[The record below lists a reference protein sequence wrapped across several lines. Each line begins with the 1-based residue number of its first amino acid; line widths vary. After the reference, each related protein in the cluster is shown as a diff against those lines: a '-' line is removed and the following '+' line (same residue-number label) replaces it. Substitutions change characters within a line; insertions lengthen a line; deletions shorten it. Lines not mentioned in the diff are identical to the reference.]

1 MIFTTKP
8 LKVVRLT
15 CENPIEDFIKHEL
28 TKEEAGSLTRN
39 AFFIRAIGVE
49 KTDEIFSQQ
58 VKRLDDYFLLKAKD
72 TVYLRLEELKY
83 SLSPQETEGYIQAYE
98 EWLKIKDAKPEEQF
112 RLPFPAELT
121 SDTLEWTKK
130 CAFKEV
136 LHMYERYM
144 PHANASTTKNFAVK
158 LLSWIAAYLPLLVTK
173 ERGQLGKVVYVG
185 PIKRQE
191 YLFLYFLFLM
201 GCDVL
206 YMNPQ
211 EDCLATYEEVQRT
224 SQVYHYPIKA
234 QVPATLVPF
243 ETYKKQI
250 VKPSEVVTAPIQSIS
265 IQRPPQQNT
274 TIKESGAR
282 RGSINLGGSHKG
294 SVGNGIQRQTPR
306 VPSSAMPSRSVPPK
320 SNHSAEPSR
329 PIVPNH
335 QAPLVS
341 STVTTSI
348 GNNTGIL
355 RELSYEELA
364 QLSTSIVMITVLDGQ
379 RRAFK
384 GGSGVVIHEEGYILT
399 NFHVVRD
406 GCHFEVQFENEEQS
420 YVTSRIVKY
429 HPNYDLALIKVEK
442 RCKPLPLYRGEHLV
456 RGQKV
461 VAIGSPLGLFN
472 TVSDGIISAF
482 REIQD
487 MSMIQFTAPI
497 SNGSSGGALLDM
509 YGRLI
514 GIITAGFDAGQN
526 LNLAVKSEQ
535 IEYFANNFL

>member
-1 MIFTTKP
+1 M
-8 LKVVRLT
+8 
-15 CENPIEDFIKHEL
+15 
-28 TKEEAGSLTRN
+28 
-39 AFFIRAIGVE
+39 
-49 KTDEIFSQQ
+49 
-58 VKRLDDYFLLKAKD
+58 
-72 TVYLRLEELKY
+72 
-83 SLSPQETEGYIQAYE
+83 
-98 EWLKIKDAKPEEQF
+98 
-112 RLPFPAELT
+112 
-121 SDTLEWTKK
+121 
-130 CAFKEV
+130 
-136 LHMYERYM
+136 
-144 PHANASTTKNFAVK
+144 
-158 LLSWIAAYLPLLVTK
+158 
-173 ERGQLGKVVYVG
+173 
-185 PIKRQE
+185 
-191 YLFLYFLFLM
+191 
-201 GCDVL
+201 
-206 YMNPQ
+206 
-211 EDCLATYEEVQRT
+211 
-224 SQVYHYPIKA
+224 
-234 QVPATLVPF
+234 
-243 ETYKKQI
+243 
-250 VKPSEVVTAPIQSIS
+250 
-265 IQRPPQQNT
+265 
-274 TIKESGAR
+274 
-282 RGSINLGGSHKG
+282 
-294 SVGNGIQRQTPR
+294 
-306 VPSSAMPSRSVPPK
+306 
-320 SNHSAEPSR
+320 
-329 PIVPNH
+329 
-335 QAPLVS
+335 
-341 STVTTSI
+341 
-348 GNNTGIL
+348 
-355 RELSYEELA
+355 
-364 QLSTSIVMITVLDGQ
+364 LDGQ

>member
-1 MIFTTKP
+1 MIFTTKA
-8 LKVVRLT
+8 LKVVQLT
-15 CENPIEDFIKHEL
+15 CEDPIENFLKHRL
-28 TKEEAGSLTRN
+28 TKEEENSLRRK
-39 AFFIRAIGVE
+39 ALFIRVIGVE
-49 KTDEIFSQQ
+49 KTEQAFVQK
-58 VKRLDDYFLLKAKD
+58 VKQLDDYFLLDATD
-72 TVYLRLEELKY
+72 IAYLRLEELKH
-83 SLSPQETEGYIQAYE
+83 SLSIQETADYIKIYE
-98 EWLKIKDAKPEEQF
+98 EWLAIKDTKPEEQF
-112 RLPFPAELT
+112 LFPFPAKLT
-121 SDTLEWTKK
+121 SDTLEWTKR

-136 LHMYERYM
+136 LKMYKCYI

-158 LLSWIAAYLPLLVTK
+158 LLSWIATYLPLVVNK
-173 ERGQLGKVVYVG
+173 EGGQLGKVIYIG

-211 EDCLATYEEVQRT
+211 EDCLALYEEVQRT
-224 SQVYHYPIKA
+224 SQVYQYAIKTPIFPT
-234 QVPATLVPF
+234 VIPF
-243 ETYKKQI
+243 ETYKRQI
-250 VKPSEVVTAPIQSIS
+250 VKSVKGAT
-265 IQRPPQQNT
+265 T
-274 TIKESGAR
+274 TIRESGR
-282 RGSINLGGSHKG
+282 VSIN
-294 SVGNGIQRQTPR
+294 Q
-306 VPSSAMPSRSVPPK
+306 SSSR
-320 SNHSAEPSR
+320 
-329 PIVPNH
+329 I
-335 QAPLVS
+335 
-341 STVTTSI
+341 STVTETIESNR
-348 GNNTGIL
+348 GTA

-379 RRAFK
+379 QRAFK
-384 GGSGVVIHEEGYILT
+384 GGSGVVIHEGGYILT

-406 GCHFEVQFENEEQS
+406 GCHFEVKFENEEQS
-420 YVTSRIVKY
+420 YVTSRIIKY

-442 RCKPLPLYRGEHLV
+442 HCIPLPLYREKHLV

-514 GIITAGFDAGQN
+514 GIITAGFDIGQN
-526 LNLAVKSEQ
+526 LNLAVKGEQ
-535 IEYFANNFL
+535 IYDFINNFLQK

>member
-15 CENPIEDFIKHEL
+15 CENPIEDFIKHRL
-28 TKEEAGSLTRN
+28 TKEEADSLTRN

-49 KTDEIFSQQ
+49 KAGQAFSQK
-58 VKRLDDYFLLKAKD
+58 VKQLDDYFLLEAKD
-72 TVYLRLEELKY
+72 AAYLRLEELRY
-83 SLSPQETEGYIQAYE
+83 SLSPQETEGYIQTYE
-98 EWLKIKDAKPEEQF
+98 AWLKLKDAKLEEQF
-112 RLPFPAELT
+112 KLPFPARLI
-121 SDTLEWTKK
+121 SNTLEWTKK

-136 LHMYERYM
+136 LHMYECYI

-158 LLSWIAAYLPLLVTK
+158 LLSWIETYLPLLVTN
-173 ERGQLGKVVYVG
+173 ERGQLGKVVYIG

-211 EDCLATYEEVQRT
+211 EDYLVAYEEVKLI
-224 SQVYHYPIKA
+224 SQVYHYPIKMQGA
-234 QVPATLVPF
+234 VTLIPF

-250 VKPSEVVTAPIQSIS
+250 AKTAEVPTIPVQGIS
-265 IQRPPQQNT
+265 
-274 TIKESGAR
+274 
-282 RGSINLGGSHKG
+282 
-294 SVGNGIQRQTPR
+294 RQTPR
-306 VPSSAMPSRSVPPK
+306 VPSSPMPSRS
-320 SNHSAEPSR
+320 NHSPEPSR
-329 PIVPNH
+329 SMGPNTQSPTKPSVIHQTPPVRSIVATPI
-335 QAPLVS
+335 A
-341 STVTTSI
+341 
-348 GNNTGIL
+348 NNNRIP

-442 RCKPLPLYRGEHLV
+442 HCKPLPLYRGEHLV

-535 IEYFANNFL
+535 IECFANNFL

>member
-136 LHMYERYM
+136 LHMYECYM

-158 LLSWIAAYLPLLVTK
+158 LLSWITAYLPLLVTK

-191 YLFLYFLFLM
+191 YLFLYFIFLM

-211 EDCLATYEEVQRT
+211 EDCLAAYEEVLRT

-250 VKPSEVVTAPIQSIS
+250 VKPSEVATVPIQSIS

-320 SNHSAEPSR
+320 NNHSAEPSR

-335 QAPLVS
+335 QAPRVG

-348 GNNTGIL
+348 GNDTGIL

>member
-8 LKVVRLT
+8 LKVVRQT
-15 CENPIEDFIKHEL
+15 CEDPIEDFLKHQL
-28 TKEEAGSLTRN
+28 TQEKANSLTRN
-39 AFFIRAIGVE
+39 GLFVRGIGIEESAEVFLQ
-49 KTDEIFSQQ
+49 K
-58 VKRLDDYFLLKAKD
+58 VKHIDDYFLLEVKEIP
-72 TVYLRLEELKY
+72 YLRLEELRY
-83 SLSPQETEGYIQAYE
+83 SLSPQKIASYVQTYE
-98 EWLKIKDAKPEEQF
+98 AWVKLKEAKPEEQF
-112 RLPFPAELT
+112 QLPFPAKLT

-136 LHMYERYM
+136 LHMHECYI
-144 PHANASTTKNFAVK
+144 AGGNASITKNFAVK
-158 LLSWIAAYLPLLVTK
+158 LLSWIETYLPLLVTK
-173 ERGQLGKVVYVG
+173 EKGQVGKIVYIG

-211 EDCLATYEEVQRT
+211 EDCLAAYEEAQLI
-224 SQVYHYPIKA
+224 SQVYNYPTKIQAPIK
-234 QVPATLVPF
+234 LIPF
-243 ETYKKQI
+243 ETYKEQ
-250 VKPSEVVTAPIQSIS
+250 VARLHQSTTVPIQSAPNQSTLVQSVS
-265 IQRPPQQNT
+265 IQRPPKQST
-274 TIKESGAR
+274 TIRESGTR
-282 RGSINLGGSHKG
+282 RGSINLGENQTG
-294 SVGNGIQRQTPR
+294 SVGTVVQKQT
-306 VPSSAMPSRSVPPK
+306 MPVRSVVSHPIE
-320 SNHSAEPSR
+320 SNMGAS
-329 PIVPNH
+329 
-335 QAPLVS
+335 
-341 STVTTSI
+341 
-348 GNNTGIL
+348 

-406 GCHFEVQFENEEQS
+406 GCHFRVQFENEEQT
-420 YVTSRIVKY
+420 YETSRIVKY

-442 RCKPLPLYRGEHLV
+442 RCKPLPLYRGDHLV

-526 LNLAVKSEQ
+526 LNLAVKGEQ
-535 IEYFANNFL
+535 IYYFTNNFL